1 VLFTTVLDALQ
12 ASQQEDREPTG
23 IVGNSEVL
31 ADIVNFQGLS
41 GGFVENTC
49 SDPYC
54 GAVEQFPEFP
64 DALGWDDVEGRRFC
78 PLHWYTAYREA
89 KKERV
94 RNDLTAQRRH
104 HEEQVARKMFSA
116 AEYRAWDQFQSD
128 LADYHRDTGKLAP
141 KVLREMNPSMWVTE
155 FKQKGRID
163 VQKTADWYA
172 NAEKTKMERLKGL

>member
-1 VLFTTVLDALQ
+1 MPEWCHDQSCQV
-12 ASQQEDREPTG
+12 
-23 IVGNSEVL
+23 
-31 ADIVNFQGLS
+31 
-41 GGFVENTC
+41 
-49 SDPYC
+49 
-54 GAVEQFPEFP
+54 EFP
-64 DALGWDDVEGRRFC
+64 GSLEQACSQGWHLIAEFTYC
-78 PLHWYTAYREA
+78 PLHYYGPYREA

-94 RNDLTAQRRH
+94 RADLTAQRRH

-128 LADYHRDTGKLAP
+128 LADFHRDTGKLAP
-141 KVLREMNPSMWVTE
+141 KVLREMMPGTWIQE

>member
-1 VLFTTVLDALQ
+1 V
-12 ASQQEDREPTG
+12 E
-23 IVGNSEVL
+23 NSEGKCADPFCIAATPYPDL
-31 ADIVNFQGLS
+31 AQAAGWGEAAGKL
-41 GGFVENTC
+41 
-49 SDPYC
+49 YC
-54 GAVEQFPEFP
+54 G
-64 DALGWDDVEGRRFC
+64 
-78 PLHWYTAYREA
+78 LHWYTAYREA
-89 KKERV
+89 KKEKV
-94 RNDLTAQRRH
+94 RADLTAQRRH
-104 HEEQVARKMFSA
+104 HEDQVARKMFSA